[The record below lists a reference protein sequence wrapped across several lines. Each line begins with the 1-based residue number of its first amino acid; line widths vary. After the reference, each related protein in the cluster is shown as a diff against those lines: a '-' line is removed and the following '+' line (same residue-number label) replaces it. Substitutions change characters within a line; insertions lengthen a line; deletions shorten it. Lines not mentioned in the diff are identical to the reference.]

1 MTLEQWVQNNLDDLN
16 SERSDPSA
24 IKELISVAEREITD
38 AESVFSAE
46 GKLTHAYM
54 VCLSVGRAALAV
66 SGYRIR
72 GGAKS
77 HHYKGIAS
85 LEYTVGLSSEEV
97 SEIQNYRQARHQS
110 IYDFASVVSE
120 SKADCALKTAKSL
133 LKKFREW
140 MKANHP
146 EFS

>member
-16 SERSDPSA
+16 SEGPNPSA
-24 IKELISVAEREITD
+24 IGELISVAEREISD
-38 AESVFSAE
+38 AKSVFSAE
-46 GKLTHAYM
+46 GKLTHAYIA
-54 VCLSVGRAALAV
+54 CLSIGRAALAV

-77 HHYKGIAS
+77 HHFKGVAS

-97 SEIQNYRQARHQS
+97 NEIQNYRQARHQS

-120 SKADCALKTAKSL
+120 TKADCALRTAESL
-133 LKKFREW
+133 LSKFREW